1 MCNIRSS
8 FLCALS
14 PFLLSTTILPAISV
28 GNKLEQ
34 LGGPIMFSFT
44 PRVGL
49 SFDISGRRGADNSG
63 LCRPHRLRL
72 ATVVMLLLFMAPP
85 ALSEDVMTVRVY
97 SLLYNPLIPD
107 NLCDAINAGL
117 NASLASRKWTVAPD
131 VKVELIS
138 PTSYKIK
145 PVEVL
150 QVALERHK
158 GEFFVVIGPVG
169 DGQALAS
176 LPLLERE
183 NLVGFAPSTGSNAM
197 RGWNPHVYFLSA
209 SPNAELLTLV
219 RYAVSQLRLL
229 RIGFMYLRGISF
241 GDTEYKMTT
250 SLMSSVGRELC
261 GVFTVD
267 GLMRGRV
274 NDDDFNTAWEQFAET
289 RPQGVIAFAPP
300 AKDLI
305 KFVKRLLSD
314 SRTHDAY
321 LLSSSS
327 LEFALDTWREALEAD
342 GAEFFLGQLMLTR
355 TGPLA
360 RDTHYQ
366 AIRRFQDH
374 MRSYLSAN
382 PGVTVFNGTDNFDHD
397 DVDGELMVYGWIA
410 GEVLSQALSSRE
422 WLTSRKAFMESLYN
436 QRRYVIDDLVIG
448 DFGGD
453 CKGGAG
459 ERGAACNCNQGGNVL
474 YINVV
479 GNDERFHTVQGGT
492 TVFEPSR
499 CLAESVRLYSPLNT
513 LMFLMLDRELAQVS
527 SEALYYGA
535 NVLTGNGRF
544 GQSDR
549 LFISMIPSPSNATYL
564 ALQSELDTRSVTAV
578 FGVVDDAMLSIAEV
592 AFVDPV
598 MLTPRLHH
606 RGRNVI
612 QLSPTLE
619 QQLFVVVGYVT
630 NTSASAPMSAIV
642 RGADATIIE
651 VALRKIVWMHG
662 GTLQTV
668 AVLDDNATL
677 VGRLPNRGNAFV
689 IGLAPGDPSLLAAH
703 LDRNPDVRVLIPF
716 FDVALMYDE
725 LVSAFNGNPNAERV
739 QFATSLPHWADANT
753 SSEIVREFHTALP
766 DSSAWKPLP
775 LLGYAA
781 ARFAQAVLPR
791 MEYVTPKTLLD
802 TIYMQSIIT
811 ADEMRYGPFEEEEE
825 KECFTANDP
834 VPEQGEVCV
843 VNYGATRI
851 SMWSLARAL
860 NASVPPLTS
869 PVTPLIR
876 YADPNAI
883 KLSSAQLAGV
893 IVGSLVALALFA
905 APLVVV
911 LYVLRRGARDND
923 SAPKE
928 PMEPVTLIFT
938 DIESSTAQW
947 AAHPELMPDA
957 VSTHHRLIRS
967 LIVQYGCYE
976 VKTVGDSFMI
986 ACKKPFAAAQLA
998 SDLQRCFL
1006 RHEWGTTAFD
1016 DSYREFER
1024 QRADDDNEYKAPSAR
1039 LDPEVY
1045 RQLWN
1050 GLRVRVGVHTGICDI
1065 RRDEVTKG
1073 YDYYG
1078 RTSNMAARTESVANG
1093 GQVLLSRAAYLS
1105 LSNSERGQLDV
1116 TALGSMS
1123 LRGVPKPVEM
1133 YQLNAVVG
1141 RSFAALRLDREVVE
1155 DGDLSST
1162 SFSDTG
1168 SLRGVLSGTSQ
1179 MIDSCLH
1186 AVLGTL
1192 GPSQRQK
1199 LLMPLCE
1206 RWQVSLP
1213 PSSKATWNEEYCE
1226 GVIRR
1231 IAVKVGRVVDHCA
1244 ASGSERSASTLR
1256 SASLIII
1263 SNHGLDGEARTT

>member
-1 MCNIRSS
+1 MIYHSETDGPHTPAASKSAGSAVWHCR
-8 FLCALS
+8 
-14 PFLLSTTILPAISV
+14 LST
-28 GNKLEQ
+28 
-34 LGGPIMFSFT
+34 
-44 PRVGL
+44 
-49 SFDISGRRGADNSG
+49 
-63 LCRPHRLRL
+63 
-72 ATVVMLLLFMAPP
+72 VMALLLFSNVLP
-85 ALSEDVMTVRVY
+85 AHSEGNIKVKVY
-97 SLLYNPLIPD
+97 SFIYSPYVEYRQVE
-107 NLCDAINAGL
+107 AINAGL
-117 NASLASRKWTVAPD
+117 NASFAARQWTVAPN
-131 VKVELIS
+131 VTVQVV
-138 PTSYKIK
+138 P
-145 PVEVL
+145 PPPNNVEVVDAL
-150 QVALERHK
+150 QRVATTEK
-158 GEFFVVIGPVG
+158 GLFVVFGPLT
-169 DGQALAS
+169 DIETLHA
-176 LPLLERE
+176 LPLLKRE
-183 NLVGFAPSTGSNAM
+183 DLVAFAPSTGSSIV
-197 RGWNPHVYFLSA
+197 RGWNPNIYFIRA
-209 SPNAELLTLV
+209 SPTAELIALV
-219 RYAVSQLRLL
+219 RHAVSQLRLL
-229 RIGFMYLRGISF
+229 RIGFMYLQNASF
-241 GDTEYKMTT
+241 GDSEYKHAVELFSHM
-250 SLMSSVGRELC
+250 GRELC
-261 GVFTVD
+261 GVFTKNID
-267 GLMRGRV
+267 DEGLYGGHDFDFLW
-274 NDDDFNTAWEQFAET
+274 NDFALTE
-289 RPQGVIAFAPP
+289 PQGVILFAPP
-300 AKDLI
+300 GKDSIQFMKKL
-305 KFVKRLLSD
+305 VADKRT
-314 SRTHDAY
+314 RDAY
-321 LLSSSS
+321 VLAPSA
-327 LEFALDTWREALEAD
+327 LEFSIVGAWREALEAA
-342 GAEFFLGQLMLTR
+342 GAPLKFGQVILTG
-355 TGPLA
+355 TNPLA
-360 RDTHYQ
+360 ADIRYQ

-397 DVDGELMVYGWIA
+397 DVDGRLMVYGWIA

-453 CKGGAG
+453 CKGGAAKQ
-459 ERGAACNCNQGGNVL
+459 GAACNCNQGGSVV
-474 YINVV
+474 YINVI
-479 GNDERFHTVQGGT
+479 GSG
-492 TVFEPSR
+492 
-499 CLAESVRLYSPLNT
+499 Y
-513 LMFLMLDRELAQVS
+513 
-527 SEALYYGA
+527 
-535 NVLTGNGRF
+535 
-544 GQSDR
+544 R
-549 LFISMIPSPSNATYL
+549 LFPVNGGVTIFDSKKCYINKPRIPSPMSILSLTLFDTALPVDTYASMSEVL
-564 ALQSELDTRSVTAV
+564 YASTRGRESALSRQLFFHSMASSSAESARTLQHQLDTRSVTAV

-606 RGRNVI
+606 RGKNVI

-642 RGADATIIE
+642 RGTDATIIE

-893 IVGSLVALALFA
+893 FVGSLVALALFA

-928 PMEPVTLIFT
+928 PVEPVTLIFT

-1050 GLRVRVGVHTGICDI
+1050 GLRVRVGVHTGLCDI
-1065 RRDEVTKG
+1065 RHDEVTKG

-1093 GQVLLSRAAYLS
+1093 GQVLLTRAAYLS

-1123 LRGVPKPVEM
+1123 LRGVPEPVEM

-1141 RSFAALRLDREVVE
+1141 RSFAALRLDHEVVE

-1186 AVLGTL
+1186 AVFGTVPL
-1192 GPSQRQK
+1192 SQRQK
-1199 LLMPLCE
+1199 LLLPLCE

-1231 IAVKVGRVVDHCA
+1231 IAVKVGRVADHCA
-1244 ASGSERSASTLR
+1244 ASGSEHSVSTLG

-1263 SNHGLDGEARTT
+1263 SNHGLERELHGN

>member
-1 MCNIRSS
+1 MIYHSETDGPHTPAASKSAGSAVWHCR
-8 FLCALS
+8 
-14 PFLLSTTILPAISV
+14 LST
-28 GNKLEQ
+28 
-34 LGGPIMFSFT
+34 
-44 PRVGL
+44 
-49 SFDISGRRGADNSG
+49 
-63 LCRPHRLRL
+63 
-72 ATVVMLLLFMAPP
+72 VMALLLFSNVLP
-85 ALSEDVMTVRVY
+85 AHSEGNIKVKVY
-97 SLLYNPLIPD
+97 SFLSLQRLPLR
-107 NLCDAINAGL
+107 LTEAINAGL
-117 NASLASRKWTVAPD
+117 NASFAARQWTVAPN
-131 VKVELIS
+131 VTV
-138 PTSYKIK
+138 
-145 PVEVL
+145 
-150 QVALERHK
+150 QVVPPPPNNVSFMETLHDTINQNK
-158 GEFFVVIGPVG
+158 GKFIIIIGPMG
-169 DGQALAS
+169 DVETLHA

-183 NLVGFAPSTGSNAM
+183 DLVAFAPITGSDSV
-197 RGWNPHVYFLSA
+197 RGWNPNIYFIRA
-209 SPNAELLTLV
+209 SPTAELIALV

-229 RIGFMYLRGISF
+229 RIGFMYLQDISF
-241 GDTEYKMTT
+241 GDREHEHAVELFSHM
-250 SLMSSVGRELC
+250 GRELC
-261 GVFTVD
+261 GVFTVKSS
-267 GLMRGRV
+267 MEAFA
-274 NDDDFNTAWEQFAET
+274 DDRAFEAAWEAFAKT
-289 RPQGVIAFAPP
+289 RPQGVILFAPP
-300 AKDLI
+300 A
-305 KFVKRLLSD
+305 
-314 SRTHDAY
+314 
-321 LLSSSS
+321 
-327 LEFALDTWREALEAD
+327 
-342 GAEFFLGQLMLTR
+342 
-355 TGPLA
+355 A
-360 RDTHYQ
+360 RDTVKFITKMVADKRTRDAYVLAPSALEFVVEVTWRFALAAAGKQLKPGQVILTGTNPLAADIRYQ

-382 PGVTVFNGTDNFDHD
+382 PGVTVFNGTDNFHHD

-459 ERGAACNCNQGGNVL
+459 ERGAACNCNQGGSVVYVKQFAENYKLLPAKNPVKVIQHGMCDADGIIL
-474 YINVV
+474 YAPLNGLFILSNESHRKKKINREIHKSASAT
-479 GNDERFHTVQGGT
+479 NRNADMTQFHRL
-492 TVFEPSR
+492 FFHSMASSS
-499 CLAESVRLYSPLNT
+499 AESART
-513 LMFLMLDRELAQVS
+513 LQH
-527 SEALYYGA
+527 
-535 NVLTGNGRF
+535 
-544 GQSDR
+544 Q
-549 LFISMIPSPSNATYL
+549 
-564 ALQSELDTRSVTAV
+564 LDTRSVTAV

-606 RGRNVI
+606 RGKNVI

-928 PMEPVTLIFT
+928 PVEPVTLIFT

-1050 GLRVRVGVHTGICDI
+1050 GLRVRVGVHTGLCDI
-1065 RRDEVTKG
+1065 RHDEVTKG

-1093 GQVLLSRAAYLS
+1093 GQVLLTRAAYLS

-1123 LRGVPKPVEM
+1123 LRGVPEPVEM

-1141 RSFAALRLDREVVE
+1141 RSFAALRLDHEAGE

-1168 SLRGVLSGTSQ
+1168 SLRGSINASAQ
-1179 MIDSCLH
+1179 KFSISIK
-1186 AVLGTL
+1186 AVFGAFA
-1192 GPSQRQK
+1192 PAHQQQ

-1231 IAVKVGRVVDHCA
+1231 IAVKVGRVADHCA
-1244 ASGSERSASTLR
+1244 ASGSEHSVSTLG

-1263 SNHGLDGEARTT
+1263 SNHGLERELHGN